1 MASIVLLRF
10 ATLACLILMPG
21 CGNRT
26 PERSLANSDTARQ
39 PQPAPGPTA
48 GAQSIRQ
55 VATLRTARAAHTA
68 TTLLSGQVLV
78 VGGMENGGQ
87 SLSSVELFDPSNNSV
102 QEFGSLA
109 EPRTSHTATLLGDG
123 RVLVAGGYN
132 GEYLASLEVFEPSA
146 KRFRPAGSLVEARS
160 GQTAT
165 LLPDGRV
172 LFVGG
177 VGRGW
182 TYLRSAELYDPETGR
197 SESVGAI
204 NVPREGHTAT
214 LLGDGRVMVV
224 GGHSGRRPNVHVYA
238 SGEVYDP
245 RTRQFDTTGALATAR
260 HKHDAIRLTDG
271 RVLVIGGADRTDRIH
286 YATTEIYDPRTT
298 TFARGPSMENRR
310 YKIAG
315 TSILLPGGNVLVTS
329 GAPVAELL
337 DIGGWAFR
345 AVPGRFPAAYRFSA
359 AAALSDGD
367 VFIAGGYTDENRNA
381 AGVWRFAQP

>member
-1 MASIVLLRF
+1 MASIVLGIS
-10 ATLACLILMPG
+10 TLVYLTLLTG

-26 PERSLANSDTARQ
+26 PERSLPNSDTNRQ
-39 PQPAPGPTA
+39 TQPAPGLTGRA
-48 GAQSIRQ
+48 ESVRQ
-55 VATLRTARAAHTA
+55 VATLRAARAAHTA

-78 VGGMENGGQ
+78 IGGMEEGGGN
-87 SLSSVELFDPSNNSV
+87 LASVELFDPSNNTV

-109 EPRTSHTATLLGDG
+109 EPRTSHTATLLPDG

-132 GEYLASLEVFEPSA
+132 GEYLASLEVFEPPA

-182 TYLRSAELYDPETGR
+182 TYLRSAELYDPATGR

-214 LLGDGRVMVV
+214 LLGDGRVLVV
-224 GGHSGRRPNVHVYA
+224 GGHSGRRPNVQVYA
-238 SGEVYDP
+238 SAEVFDP
-245 RTRQFDTTGALATAR
+245 RTRRFEPAGSLATAR
-260 HKHDAIRLTDG
+260 HKHDAVRLTDG

-286 YATTEIYDPRTT
+286 YATTEIYDPRTA
-298 TFARGPSMENRR
+298 TFADGPSMANRR

-337 DIGGWAFR
+337 DIAQWAFR

-359 AAALSDGD
+359 AAPLSNGD
-367 VFIAGGYTDENRNA
+367 VFIAGGYTDENRNGV
-381 AGVWRFAQP
+381 GVWRFGQP